1 MKLLS
6 TKVLSRS
13 AMSSHRVRCSRWLG
27 FLCLLFMHHAF
38 GNEKIKVTHNVLHY
52 PPYWQVDGNEI
63 TGYHYNLAQA
73 LYLEAG
79 LEPNYV
85 VMPYARIEA
94 IKADPKTQIISY
106 GSAVEDSNEL
116 LFPLPATLI
125 ALYSYS
131 LASTPPVLLKDYY
144 EQRIAVKRG
153 FPLGQFD
160 SFIEDRRFYTVQV
173 GTVDAAIQL
182 MLFDRVDYVVTLSDP
197 FDDAV
202 KKYALPEGV
211 IRKTNLVRIYGHP
224 IAINKGNTDAH
235 ELFKRLNE
243 AYLTL
248 LSEGKIVY
256 ANNQTLLA
264 KDYDVFIN
272 E

>member
-1 MKLLS
+1 MKKFNAS
-6 TKVLSRS
+6 TI
-13 AMSSHRVRCSRWLG
+13 SSHYLRTIRWLR
-27 FLCLLFMHHAF
+27 LFCFVFIHDVFA
-38 GNEKIKVTHNVLHY
+38 NEKIKVTHNVLHY
-52 PPYWQVDGNEI
+52 PPYWVVKGNQV

-73 LYLEAG
+73 LYREAG

-85 VMPYARIEA
+85 IMPYARIEA
-94 IKADPKTQIISY
+94 IKTEPETQIISY
-106 GSAVEDSNEL
+106 GSAVEDSKEL

-131 LASTPPVLLKDYY
+131 LTATPPEQLEDYF

-153 FPLGQFD
+153 FPLGQFG
-160 SFIEDRRFYTVQV
+160 SFIEDKRFHTVQL

-197 FDDAV
+197 FEDAI
-202 KKYALPEGV
+202 KKYALAEGLV
-211 IRKTNLVRIYGHP
+211 HKTNLIRIYGHP
-224 IAINKGNTDAH
+224 IAINKNNEQAS

-243 AYLTL
+243 AYFRL
-248 LSEGKIVY
+248 LSDGKIVY

-264 KDYDVFIN
+264 EDYNLFIN